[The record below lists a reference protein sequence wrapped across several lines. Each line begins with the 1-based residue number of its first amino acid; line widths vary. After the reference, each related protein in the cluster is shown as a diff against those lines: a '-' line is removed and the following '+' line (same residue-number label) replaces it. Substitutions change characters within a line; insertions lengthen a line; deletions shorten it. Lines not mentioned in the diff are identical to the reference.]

1 MGSEGNTEIKMAT
14 LKVHSTVY
22 IASHNYFDYF
32 NLEAVYDDTTLS
44 RQVFHRMRN
53 DMFQCQK
60 LSIGVIWIRRA
71 TKNHTKAIHKD
82 VDERLVS

>member
-1 MGSEGNTEIKMAT
+1 MGSEANTEIKMAT
-14 LKVHSTVY
+14 LKAHSTVY
-22 IASHNYFDYF
+22 IASHNYFGYF
-32 NLEAVYDDTTLS
+32 NLEAVYDHTTLS

-71 TKNHTKAIHKD
+71 TKNHTKTIHKD